1 MMVEVDDDFLDGYVA
16 KELKERYEYFRECYE
31 NYVAGE
37 DKFLAIFSTDKS
49 EDMSKLLN
57 MCRALELILDWYDVD
72 VQPIEDSKL
81 SFVVEKDDGSAIY
94 NMNFSKEEENALLRL
109 GVATA
114 LERGLEEAKKYHPK
128 YEENK
133 DE

>member
-1 MMVEVDDDFLDGYVA
+1 MMIEINEEQLDDAMLASLKGSYDYF
-16 KELKERYEYFRECYE
+16 KERYEKYVECDTAYIS
-31 NYVAGE
+31 VFSHDKATDMGE
-37 DKFLAIFSTDKS
+37 I
-49 EDMSKLLN
+49 LN
-57 MCRALELILDWYDVD
+57 HCRALQLIIEWMGGEVE
-72 VQPIEDSKL
+72 PIPDSKL

-109 GVATA
+109 GVVTA
-114 LERGLEEAKKYHPK
+114 LERGLEEAKKYHPM